1 LGGIFEVRIYPTEYS
16 VGNIVASCED
26 TTDPDFKW
34 RPGIKSSH
42 GVDLR
47 LLNKTLST
55 IDYEEIRRRR
65 RLYCRIYHE
74 AIITHQQ
81 NGGISFTD
89 MLLLLAHHKLI
100 VDKDA
105 LV

>member
-1 LGGIFEVRIYPTEYS
+1 M
-16 VGNIVASCED
+16 
-26 TTDPDFKW
+26 TDSNFNRRFDP
-34 RPGIKSSH
+34 KSSY

-47 LLNKTLST
+47 LLDSTLSAV
-55 IDYEEIRRRR
+55 DYEEIRKRRKVFS
-65 RLYCRIYHE
+65 RLYHE
-74 AIITHQQ
+74 AIIIHQHK
-81 NGGISFTD
+81 GGISFTD